1 MIIESIQLKNF
12 ISHENTSISF
22 PLGVSIIVGPNGAG
36 KSAIMDA
43 IYYALLGDKVRG
55 DSVDDL
61 IRRGTNQ
68 ASVLLTFKAGDT
80 TYNPLATTKAQ
91 VNAVVS
97 EILGMDKNSIEN
109 SIFIRQ
115 GEITSLLDAD
125 PAERKEIIG
134 KLIGLDKLEKSFTN
148 MRDVIRHFEDKLS
161 TYEVINTEIKTRQEV
176 VKKLTKEIN
185 EIEQNINKTK
195 QQLAKSKSKLK
206 SMEKEFKE
214 MEDKKSNHD
223 KIASEI
229 AILTERMKMKKENLN
244 DLLEQQDKA
253 EKAKKKCQKIEP
265 EIKNIDVLDNYIK
278 LIKDK
283 KELEKRIVNLNKEFK
298 RVQEYH
304 DQLKE
309 KEDAH
314 VKYLENEKKQD
325 SLKIDE
331 YVTLLEDKEECP
343 VCSSKLSESHR
354 KEVIDNFSN
363 EKIEMKE
370 KLEKNTKKI
379 TNLNNQKEKL
389 RKKLEQLNKLNIDD
403 LIKKQEKLQSV
414 IDELSKN
421 SKRLKELNETVK
433 KVDDLEKE
441 MKNLENLLKN
451 LKVDHTEYLSAKNAL
466 EKERALNE
474 IKKELEQEKDSLID
488 IELQVSKIKEIF
500 DEFPE
505 NPKEELKRL
514 QNLKSDY
521 DGLKPEAE
529 RLDTIKEDVK
539 ALKSK
544 IKELEKNI
552 DKKH

>member
-68 ASVLLTFKAGDT
+68 ASVLLTFKAGNT
-80 TYNPLATTKAQ
+80 TYTIERTRFKKKNPSATIKKENNPLATTKAQ
-91 VNAVVS
+91 VNAVIS

-161 TYEVINTEIKTRQEV
+161 TYEAINTEIKTRQEG

-185 EIEQNINKTK
+185 EIEQNIKKTK

-206 SMEKEFKE
+206 SLEKEFKE

-229 AILTERMKMKKENLN
+229 AILTERMNMKKEKLN

-253 EKAKKKCQKIEP
+253 EKARKECQRIEP
-265 EIKNIDVLDNYIK
+265 EIKNIDVLDNYIN

-283 KELEKRIVNLNKEFK
+283 KELEKRIVNLNKELK

-304 DQLKE
+304 NQLKE
-309 KEDAH
+309 KKEAH
-314 VKYLENEKKQD
+314 VKYVENEKK
-325 SLKIDE
+325 
-331 YVTLLEDKEECP
+331 
-343 VCSSKLSESHR
+343 H
-354 KEVIDNFSN
+354 
-363 EKIEMKE
+363 
-370 KLEKNTKKI
+370 
-379 TNLNNQKEKL
+379 
-389 RKKLEQLNKLNIDD
+389 
-403 LIKKQEKLQSV
+403 
-414 IDELSKN
+414 
-421 SKRLKELNETVK
+421 
-433 KVDDLEKE
+433 
-441 MKNLENLLKN
+441 
-451 LKVDHTEYLSAKNAL
+451 
-466 EKERALNE
+466 
-474 IKKELEQEKDSLID
+474 
-488 IELQVSKIKEIF
+488 
-500 DEFPE
+500 
-505 NPKEELKRL
+505 
-514 QNLKSDY
+514 
-521 DGLKPEAE
+521 
-529 RLDTIKEDVK
+529 
-539 ALKSK
+539 
-544 IKELEKNI
+544 
-552 DKKH
+552 